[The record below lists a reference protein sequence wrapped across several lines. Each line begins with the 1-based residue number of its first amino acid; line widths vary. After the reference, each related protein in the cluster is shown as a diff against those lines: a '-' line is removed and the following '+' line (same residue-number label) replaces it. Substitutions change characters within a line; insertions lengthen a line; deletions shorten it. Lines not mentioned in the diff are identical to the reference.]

1 MVKKNL
7 NSATAV
13 TTKALVQQESYAK
26 SLSLSGRKKASSAIS
41 GLHDSRF
48 RGRGMDY
55 QESRV
60 YQAGDDIRNMDW
72 LVTARTGTPH
82 TKLFQEERERP
93 IHIIMDTNTSM
104 SFGTRKEFKS
114 VTAAKAASILA
125 WAAVKNGDRV
135 GVMSYGKNGIHH
147 EKPVGGKRGMM
158 RLIAHLVQA
167 DAHENIPETNKKT
180 QLQDALQRL
189 RGIIR
194 PGSLVIIVSDF
205 YQLGPEVKRH
215 LIQLKK
221 HNDVLALFITDSF
234 EINTPL
240 PGIYGINN
248 GQKSVVFNSKKNRDV
263 KNMQHKQ
270 YQHLDNVYANIQK
283 SGVPVIP
290 VLTSD
295 KLQDKIKQAI
305 KAPAAAW
312 SIFRKGIQQPD
323 IDANT
328 GAKYG

>member
-1 MVKKNL
+1 MM
-7 NSATAV
+7 NSTKSNPAIQV
-13 TTKALVQQESYAK
+13 TTRALVQQQAHAK

-72 LVTARTGTPH
+72 LVTARTGTAH

-93 IHIIMDTNTSM
+93 IHIIMDCNQSM
-104 SFGTRKEFKS
+104 AFATRKEFKS
-114 VTAAKAASILA
+114 VTAAKAASLLA

-147 EKPVGGKRGMM
+147 EKPIAGKRGMM

-167 DAHENIPETNKKT
+167 DANENTGKT
-180 QLQDALQRL
+180 LLQEALKRL
-189 RGIIR
+189 RTIIR
-194 PGSLVIIVSDF
+194 PGSLIIIISDF
-205 YQLGPEVKRH
+205 YHLGDEVKRH
-215 LIQLKK
+215 LIQLNK
-221 HNDVLALFITDSF
+221 HNDVLALFIADTF
-234 EINTPL
+234 ELHTPL

-248 GQKSVVFNSKKNRDV
+248 GEKSVIFNSHKSHDV
-263 KNMQHKQ
+263 ANMQKKQ
-270 YQHLDNVYANIQK
+270 NQHLDAIFENIQK

-290 VLTSD
+290 VMTHD
-295 KLQDKIKQAI
+295 KLQDKIKHAL
-305 KAPAAAW
+305 KSPAAAW
-312 SIFRKGIQQPD
+312 SSWRNNHG
-323 IDANT
+323 
-328 GAKYG
+328 

>member
-1 MVKKNL
+1 MK
-7 NSATAV
+7 SATHV
-13 TTKALVQQESYAK
+13 TTKALVRQQVHAK

-72 LVTARTGTPH
+72 LVTARTGTAH

-104 SFGTRKEFKS
+104 AFGTRKEFKS
-114 VTAAKAASILA
+114 VTAAKAAALLA

-167 DAHENIPETNKKT
+167 DSKGSDANKST
-180 QLQDALQRL
+180 LLQDALKRL
-189 RGIIR
+189 RTIIR

-205 YQLGPEVKRH
+205 YHLGDEAKRH
-215 LIQLKK
+215 LIQLNK
-221 HNDVLALFITDSF
+221 HNDVLGLFIADVF
-234 EINTPL
+234 EINKPL
-240 PGIYGINN
+240 PGVYGIENN
-248 GQKSVVFNSKKNRDV
+248 GDTVVLNAKKHKDV
-263 KNMQHKQ
+263 ENMHDRQN
-270 YQHLDNVYANIQK
+270 QHLENIYENIQK
-283 SGVPVIP
+283 SGVSVIP
-290 VLTSD
+290 IMTND

-305 KAPAAAW
+305 KVPAAAW
-312 SIFRKGIQQPD
+312 GVFRNKLEEHS
-323 IDANT
+323 
-328 GAKYG
+328 YG

>member
-1 MVKKNL
+1 MNSSVK
-7 NSATAV
+7 V
-13 TTKALVQQESYAK
+13 TTKALVQQQTHAK

-93 IHIIMDTNTSM
+93 IHIIMDNNQSM
-104 SFGTRKEFKS
+104 AFGTRKEFKS
-114 VTAAKAASILA
+114 VTAAKAGALLA

-135 GVMSYGKNGIHH
+135 GVMSYGKNGINH

-158 RLIAHLVQA
+158 RLIAHLVQT
-167 DAHENIPETNKKT
+167 DAAEAIEQTKTIHQIKKT
-180 QLQDALQRL
+180 QLQDALKRL
-189 RGIIR
+189 RTIIR
-194 PGSLVIIVSDF
+194 PGSLVIIISDF
-205 YQLGPEVKRH
+205 YHLGAEVKRH
-215 LIQLKK
+215 LIQLNK
-221 HNDVLALFITDSF
+221 HNDILAIFIADKF
-234 EINTPL
+234 EISTPL
-240 PGIYGINN
+240 PAVYGIDN
-248 GQKSVVFNSKKNRDV
+248 GDGPVVFNAKKATEV
-263 KNMQHKQ
+263 HKMQQ
-270 YQHLDNVYANIQK
+270 RQNNHLQNIYDNIQK

-290 VLTSD
+290 IMTDD

-312 SIFRKGIQQPD
+312 SSFKNNLTEKSHG
-323 IDANT
+323 
-328 GAKYG
+328 

>member
-1 MVKKNL
+1 M
-7 NSATAV
+7 NSATQV
-13 TTKALVQQESYAK
+13 TTKALVRQQVHAK

-72 LVTARTGTPH
+72 LVTARTGTAH

-104 SFGTRKEFKS
+104 AFGTRKEFKS
-114 VTAAKAASILA
+114 VTAAKSAALLA

-167 DAHENIPETNKKT
+167 DKKKSEVHHST
-180 QLQDALQRL
+180 LLQDALKRL
-189 RGIIR
+189 RTIIR

-205 YQLGPEVKRH
+205 YHLGDEAKRH
-215 LIQLKK
+215 LIQLNK
-221 HNDVLALFITDSF
+221 HNDVLGLFIADIF

-240 PGIYGINN
+240 PGVYGIENN
-248 GQKSVVFNSKKNRDV
+248 GNTVVLNAKKHKDV
-263 KNMQHKQ
+263 ENMHDRQ
-270 YQHLDNVYANIQK
+270 YQHLENIYENVQK
-283 SGVPVIP
+283 AGVPVIP
-290 VLTSD
+290 IMTND

-305 KAPAAAW
+305 KVPAAAW
-312 SIFRKGIQQPD
+312 GTFRNSLEDQSHG
-323 IDANT
+323 
-328 GAKYG
+328 

>member
-1 MVKKNL
+1 M
-7 NSATAV
+7 NSATQV
-13 TTKALVQQESYAK
+13 TTKALVRQQLHAK
-26 SLSLSGRKKASSAIS
+26 NLSLSGRKKASSAIS

-72 LVTARTGTPH
+72 LVTARTGTAH

-93 IHIIMDTNTSM
+93 IHIIMDVNASM
-104 SFGTRKEFKS
+104 AFGTRKEFKS
-114 VTAAKAASILA
+114 VTAAKAAALLA

-167 DAHENIPETNKKT
+167 DPNKSETDDST
-180 QLQDALQRL
+180 LLQDALKRL
-189 RGIIR
+189 RTIIR

-205 YQLGPEVKRH
+205 YHLGDEAKRH
-215 LIQLKK
+215 LIQLNK
-221 HNDVLALFITDSF
+221 HNDVLGLFINDVF
-234 EINTPL
+234 EIHTPP
-240 PGIYGINN
+240 PGIYGIENN
-248 GQKSVVFNSKKNRDV
+248 GSTVVFNSKKHKDVQNMHNRQ
-263 KNMQHKQ
+263 N
-270 YQHLDNVYANIQK
+270 QHLDHVYENIQK

-290 VLTSD
+290 IMTND
-295 KLQDKIKQAI
+295 QLQDKIKQAI
-305 KAPAAAW
+305 KAPTAAW
-312 SIFRKGIQQPD
+312 
-323 IDANT
+323 
-328 GAKYG
+328 GAFKNSLGDKVYG